1 MEYVDS
7 EDNLFCDA
15 NESDSTTSDEDATPK
30 TKRVRRIKEN
40 KSRKLLCPR
49 EGCKAAFKTEFYL
62 KGHLRKHDG
71 GNVSI
76 SCYVSYIGKP
86 RIINLGSFL

>member
-1 MEYVDS
+1 MKDEENVDS
-7 EDNLFCDA
+7 EDNLFCHT
-15 NESDSTTSDEDATPK
+15 NESDSTTSEEEAKPM
-30 TKRVRRIKEN
+30 TKRIKEN

-76 SCYVSYIGKP
+76 SCYVSCIGK
-86 RIINLGSFL
+86 